1 MSFEFFP
8 YLYLKVLISIHRKF
22 TVKFLNIYT
31 RRIRALLMALLAPF
45 SRAQEENFNQ
55 IQLKQRKLI
64 IFMVVARWPVVAADG
79 WLILLINQ
87 NIII

>member
-1 MSFEFFP
+1 
-8 YLYLKVLISIHRKF
+8 
-22 TVKFLNIYT
+22 
-31 RRIRALLMALLAPF
+31 MALLAPF